1 MELQYQYIG
10 TLNVDLPTID
20 LRNIPNGYIF
30 ESDIAIYSPFIGLV
44 LEIRGGNFVVNS
56 TNQAN
61 NFNGLQGLSADTK
74 PTTGVPSG
82 SSFYELD
89 TEKAWIYDAYNIN
102 AATGNGWWTC

>member
-1 MELQYQYIG
+1 MTYEYTGL
-10 TLNVDLPTID
+10 LNVDLPTIG

-30 ESDIAIYSPFIGLV
+30 QSNVAINNPFIGLV
-44 LEIRGGNFVVNS
+44 ETIRGGNFVVNS

-61 NFNGLQGLSADTK
+61 NFNGLQGLGADTK

-82 SSFYELD
+82 STFYELD

-102 AATGNGWWTC
+102 PATANGWWPC